1 MRCCASGLSTD
12 AAPAIDPRWTA
23 AGCPGRSDSLPWL
36 LAESELNTQ
45 TRPETFRLRAG
56 NFNLLVL
63 RLLDHRAEAVLPS
76 LGDQF
81 RKAPGFLRFAPIA
94 IGLGDLDAQP
104 DEVDFRALVE
114 GLHGLEIVPIGTTGG
129 SARMRQAA
137 QAAGLPPLRPAGGA
151 REAEDELGPPAVPAM
166 ASPVPAP
173 EAPLAAAPESPPPGA
188 ALRPSLLVT
197 EPVRSG
203 QRIHAHGSDLIVTAT
218 VNPGAEIIADGNIH
232 VYGTLRGRA
241 VAGAADD
248 QEARIF
254 ALTFDPELVAIA
266 GFYAV
271 RENLG
276 EVPKARAVQ
285 VRLQGE
291 QMRFEALG

>member
-1 MRCCASGLSTD
+1 
-12 AAPAIDPRWTA
+12 
-23 AGCPGRSDSLPWL
+23 LP
-36 LAESELNTQ
+36 AESELSTQ

-81 RKAPGFLRFAPIA
+81 RRAPGFLRFAPIA

-104 DEVDFRALVE
+104 DDVDFRALVD
-114 GLHGLEIVPIGTTGG
+114 GLHALEIVPIGTTGG

-151 REAEDELGPPAVPAM
+151 AKDAEDEAAPPPVVPA
-166 ASPVPAP
+166 APAP
-173 EAPLAAAPESPPPGA
+173 EAAPAAVAPEPPAPAPQAGA
-188 ALRPSLLVT
+188 RPSLLVA

>member
-1 MRCCASGLSTD
+1 
-12 AAPAIDPRWTA
+12 
-23 AGCPGRSDSLPWL
+23 
-36 LAESELNTQ
+36 LNTQ

-81 RKAPGFLRFAPIA
+81 RRAPGFLRFAPIA
-94 IGLGDLDAQP
+94 VGLGDLDAQP

-114 GLHGLEIVPIGTTGG
+114 GLHALEIVPIGTTGG

-151 REAEDELGPPAVPAM
+151 KEAEDEAPPAAPAM

-173 EAPLAAAPESPPPGA
+173 ETPAAAPKAAATSPQPQA
-188 ALRPSLLVT
+188 AAARPSLLVA

-248 QEARIF
+248 QDARIF

-276 EVPKARAVQ
+276 EVPTARAVQ

>member
-1 MRCCASGLSTD
+1 MHSIFWLPTE
-12 AAPAIDPRWTA
+12 
-23 AGCPGRSDSLPWL
+23 SD
-36 LAESELNTQ
+36 LNTQ

-94 IGLGDLDAQP
+94 IGLGELEAQP
-104 DEVDFRALVE
+104 DEVDFRALIE
-114 GLHGLEIVPIGTTGG
+114 GLHALEIVPIGTTGG

-137 QAAGLPPLRPAGGA
+137 QASGLPPLRPAAGSA
-151 REAEDELGPPAVPAM
+151 AAKEADDESALPAMPAM
-166 ASPVPAP
+166 ASPAPAAPPIQAPAEPAP
-173 EAPLAAAPESPPPGA
+173 PAAAGA
-188 ALRPSLLVT
+188 PRPSLLIV

-203 QRIHAHGSDLIVTAT
+203 QRIHAQGSDLIVTAT

-232 VYGTLRGRA
+232 VYGALRGRA

-248 QEARIF
+248 HEARIF

-276 EVPKARAVQ
+276 EAPQGRVVQ
-285 VRLQGE
+285 VRLDGE

>member
-1 MRCCASGLSTD
+1 MAD
-12 AAPAIDPRWTA
+12 
-23 AGCPGRSDSLPWL
+23 GCPGRPQSIRRLP
-36 LAESELNTQ
+36 AENDLNTQ

-63 RLLDHRAEAVLPS
+63 RLLDHRPDAVLPS

-81 RKAPGFLRFAPIA
+81 RRAPGFLRFAPIA
-94 IGLGDLDAQP
+94 IGLGELDARP
-104 DEVDFRALVE
+104 EEVDFKALVS
-114 GLHGLEIVPIGTTGG
+114 GLRALEIVPIGTTGG
-129 SARMRQAA
+129 TQQMRQAA
-137 QAAGLPPLRPAGGA
+137 QAAGLPPLRPVGGPK
-151 REAEDELGPPAVPAM
+151 EAEDEPAPLPAASPPPAPAVDDTAPPSPAAAPPAVR
-166 ASPVPAP
+166 ST
-173 EAPLAAAPESPPPGA
+173 
-188 ALRPSLLVT
+188 LVVA

-203 QRIHAHGSDLIVTAT
+203 QRVHAHGSDLIVTST
-218 VNPGAEIIADGNIH
+218 VNQGAEVIADGNIH

-241 VAGAADD
+241 LAGAADD
-248 QEARIF
+248 RDARIF
-254 ALTFDPELVAIA
+254 ALAFDPELVAIA

-276 EVPKARAVQ
+276 EVPAGRAVQ

>member
-1 MRCCASGLSTD
+1 LS
-12 AAPAIDPRWTA
+12 
-23 AGCPGRSDSLPWL
+23 
-36 LAESELNTQ
+36 AESDLNTQ

-63 RLLDHRAEAVLPS
+63 RLLDHRPDAVLPS

-114 GLHGLEIVPIGTTGG
+114 GLHALEIVPIGTTGG
-129 SARMRQAA
+129 SPHMRQAA
-137 QAAGLPPLRPAGGA
+137 QAAGLPPLRPAGGSKD
-151 REAEDELGPPAVPAM
+151 AEDEAAAAPAM
-166 ASPVPAP
+166 ASPPPAV
-173 EAPLAAAPESPPPGA
+173 EAPPAEAPARPPAGPA
-188 ALRPSLLVT
+188 RSSLLIA

-203 QRIHAHGSDLIVTAT
+203 QRIHAQGCDLVVTAT

-232 VYGTLRGRA
+232 VYGALRGRA

-248 QEARIF
+248 QDARIF

-266 GFYAV
+266 GFYAI

-276 EVPKARAVQ
+276 EAPKGRAVQ
-285 VRLQGE
+285 VRLHGE

>member
-1 MRCCASGLSTD
+1 M
-12 AAPAIDPRWTA
+12 
-23 AGCPGRSDSLPWL
+23 
-36 LAESELNTQ
+36 NTQ

-63 RLLDHRAEAVLPS
+63 RLLDHRADAVLPS

-104 DEVDFRALVE
+104 DDVDFRALVE
-114 GLHGLEIVPIGTTGG
+114 GLHALEIVPIGTTGG
-129 SARMRQAA
+129 SPRMRQAA
-137 QAAGLPPLRPAGGA
+137 QAAGLPPLRPAGGTK
-151 REAEDELGPPAVPAM
+151 EGED
-166 ASPVPAP
+166 
-173 EAPLAAAPESPPPGA
+173 AAAPGMAPSAPPA
-188 ALRPSLLVT
+188 AEAAPAAVEPQPAGPAAGPARPSLLIS

-203 QRIHAHGSDLIVTAT
+203 QRIHARGSDLIVTAT

-248 QEARIF
+248 GDARIF

-276 EVPKARAVQ
+276 EAPKGRAVQ
-285 VRLQGE
+285 VRLEGE

>member
-1 MRCCASGLSTD
+1 MRRLSSGLSPGS
-12 AAPAIDPRWTA
+12 APAIDLWWRVV
-23 AGCPGRSDSLPWL
+23 AGSIPSTVRPLP
-36 LAESELNTQ
+36 AESDLNTQ

-114 GLHGLEIVPIGTTGG
+114 GLHALEIVPIGTTGG

-151 REAEDELGPPAVPAM
+151 RRKPRTKRPVRRRPWRRAVRPRKRR
-166 ASPVPAP
+166 
-173 EAPLAAAPESPPPGA
+173 PPPPRADRA
-188 ALRPSLLVT
+188 AGRRQPPPPSARRCWS
-197 EPVRSG
+197 PSRCG
-203 QRIHAHGSDLIVTAT
+203 RGSAST
-218 VNPGAEIIADGNIH
+218 
-232 VYGTLRGRA
+232 RRA
-241 VAGAADD
+241 P
-248 QEARIF
+248 
-254 ALTFDPELVAIA
+254 T
-266 GFYAV
+266 
-271 RENLG
+271 
-276 EVPKARAVQ
+276 
-285 VRLQGE
+285 
-291 QMRFEALG
+291 

>member
-1 MRCCASGLSTD
+1 L
-12 AAPAIDPRWTA
+12 PAEID
-23 AGCPGRSDSLPWL
+23 
-36 LAESELNTQ
+36 LNTQ
-45 TRPETFRLRAG
+45 TRPEAFRLRAG

-114 GLHGLEIVPIGTTGG
+114 GLHALEIVPIGTTGG

-137 QAAGLPPLRPAGGA
+137 QAAGLPPLRPVGGA
-151 REAEDELGPPAVPAM
+151 REEAEDEAARQTPAM
-166 ASPVPAP
+166 TPLPLAP
-173 EAPLAAAPESPPPGA
+173 EAPSAAAAAIESTPRPPPAAAPVRA
-188 ALRPSLLVT
+188 SLLVS

-203 QRIHAHGSDLIVTAT
+203 QRIHAQGSDLIVTAT

-232 VYGTLRGRA
+232 VYGALRGRA

-248 QEARIF
+248 GEARIF

-276 EVPKARAVQ
+276 EVPNGRAVQ

>member
-1 MRCCASGLSTD
+1 MS
-12 AAPAIDPRWTA
+12 
-23 AGCPGRSDSLPWL
+23 
-36 LAESELNTQ
+36 TQ
-45 TRPETFRLRAG
+45 THPETFRLRAG

-63 RLLDHRAEAVLPS
+63 RLLDHRPDAVLPS

-104 DEVDFRALVE
+104 DEVDFRGLVE
-114 GLHGLEIVPIGTTGG
+114 GLHALEIVPIGTTGG

-137 QAAGLPPLRPAGGA
+137 QAAGLPPLRPVGGA
-151 REAEDELGPPAVPAM
+151 KEAEDEPAAPPAPM
-166 ASPVPAP
+166 ASPVPAAP
-173 EAPLAAAPESPPPGA
+173 EAAPAVASPFASPPAPGSA
-188 ALRPSLLVT
+188 VRASLLVT

-203 QRIHAHGSDLIVTAT
+203 QRVHAHGADLIVTAT

-276 EVPKARAVQ
+276 EVPKGRAVQ